1 MCSCQRA
8 GTNSFVAI
16 MICSINILKIERYL
30 AKIKNAFGIKPI
42 GHDDEVDSLNV
53 SIPLG
58 HIS

>member
-1 MCSCQRA
+1 
-8 GTNSFVAI
+8 